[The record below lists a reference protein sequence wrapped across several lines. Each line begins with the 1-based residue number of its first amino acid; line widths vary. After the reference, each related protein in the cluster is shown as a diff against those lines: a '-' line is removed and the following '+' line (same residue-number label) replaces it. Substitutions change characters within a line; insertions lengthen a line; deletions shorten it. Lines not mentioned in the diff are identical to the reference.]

1 MVAGGKYM
9 PNVKYEVAPDGAIV
23 FVAEIPEFGLA
34 QVRSSRKGIFSCRVT
49 DKRAREAAL
58 EAVELFADA
67 NASALEPLY
76 DEFAKVWS
84 PARVA

>member
-1 MVAGGKYM
+1 MGMTQVR
-9 PNVKYEVAPDGAIV
+9 YEVAPGEAIS
-23 FVAEIPEFGLA
+23 FVAEIPEFGPV

-67 NASALEPLY
+67 NAAELQPFY
-76 DEFAKVWS
+76 DEFARAWS
-84 PARVA
+84 AVRVA